1 MIRIAVVV
9 QPADDEVPVANS
21 PWGETPPQAVIQNI
35 TVNIKDSVVQGDVGS
50 AAADAPSQPQVTKQ
64 PPQPQPQVT
73 NQPPQPQ
80 PQVTNQPS
88 QPQPQVMYQPP
99 QPQPQVMGSVNP
111 QPMMMGSVN
120 PQMVQSSSPF
130 NIPVQYAQSYKKI
143 YAKDW
148 MIMGIVSCIFGF
160 MGPGV
165 CWLISLVGAISM
177 ATKLNIENTQ
187 PGHPEADK
195 VKSALIVNVIALIL
209 PIVVMVVLFSTGVY

>member
-1 MIRIAVVV
+1 MAENNLSLIRIAIVV

-21 PWGETPPQAVIQNI
+21 PWGEAPPQAVIQNI

-50 AAADAPSQPQVTKQ
+50 AAAEAL
-64 PPQPQPQVT
+64 PQPQVT

-80 PQVTNQPS
+80 PQVTNQP
-88 QPQPQVMYQPP
+88 PQPQVVCQAP
-99 QPQPQVMGSVNP
+99 QPLVMGSVNP

-120 PQMVQSSSPF
+120 PQMNQGASPF

-148 MIMGIVSCIFGF
+148 MIMGIVSCVFGF

-165 CWLISLVGAISM
+165 CWLISLVGAFSM

-209 PIVVMVVLFSTGVY
+209 PIVVMVVLISTGGF